1 VVHDPNDRREVA
13 QKKAQAI
20 IASEQP
26 DRLPIGV
33 FYRCVVP
40 TYEEILE
47 KKGVLR
53 RDFDP
58 ATDDSPFK
66 RDITPLLEALA

>member
-1 VVHDPNDRREVA
+1 MLFR
-13 QKKAQAI
+13 
-20 IASEQP
+20 SC
-26 DRLPIGV
+26 L
-33 FYRCVVP
+33 VP

-58 ATDDSPFK
+58 ANDNSHFR
-66 RDITPLLEALA
+66 RDITPLLDALS